1 MKKIILLLGVS
12 FFLQACTMDL
22 AGGSET
28 TTTADSGFS
37 FDSPFGSRD
46 GLFTIGDGEFF

>member
-1 MKKIILLLGVS
+1 MKKTILLLGLS

-22 AGGSET
+22 AGGGET
-28 TTTADSGFS
+28 STTADSGFS
-37 FDSPFGSRD
+37 FDSPFSSGD